1 MLDLCYQ
8 VEYKEK
14 NMLGSIDL
22 RDRSSQLA
30 IAAAAT
36 GVLGA
41 GYLLHR
47 SLRKRQTAIPNG
59 PYGPETLPK
68 DAYDAVI
75 VGAGRWDGSSVWQ
88 LARAG

>member
-1 MLDLCYQ
+1 
-8 VEYKEK
+8 
-14 NMLGSIDL
+14 MLGSIDL

-30 IAAAAT
+30 VAAAAT

-47 SLRKRQTAIPNG
+47 SLRKRQAVIPKG

-75 VGAGRWDGSSVWQ
+75 VGAGMWNRSLLVWY
-88 LARAG
+88 LPRAGRLRVVVCD